1 MPENLQPSSLQLID
15 GPASAPATLLLAHG
29 AGAPMDSPFMQTV
42 ACGLAGLGWRVVRF
56 EFPYMA
62 QARLSGKR
70 RAPDRQPVLL
80 QSWRDQVAAAASE
93 GPLFIGG
100 KSMGGRMASLV
111 LEEQA
116 QAAAVLGCLC
126 LGYPFHP
133 PGKPDSLRID
143 HLQTFTQPVLV
154 VQGERD
160 SFGRR
165 AEVESYELSSAVQL
179 HWIADGDHSF
189 KPTKRSG
196 LSESANLEQAI
207 AASHQFMAQIMASTC
222 RDRSDG

>member
-1 MPENLQPSSLQLID
+1 MPEAPPPSPLQLID

-29 AGAPMDSPFMQTV
+29 AGAPMDSPFLQTM
-42 ACGLAGLGWRVVRF
+42 ASGLAALGWRVVRF

-62 QARLSGKR
+62 KARQSGQR

-80 QSWRDQVAAAASE
+80 QSWRDQVAAAAPQ
-93 GPLFIGG
+93 GPLFLGG

-133 PGKPDSLRID
+133 PGKPESLRIA
-143 HLQTFTQPVLV
+143 HLETLTQPVLV

-165 AEVESYELSSAVQL
+165 AEVEGYGLSSAVQV
-179 HWIADGDHSF
+179 HWIPDGDHSF

-196 LSESANLEQAI
+196 LSESANLQEAI
-207 AASHQFMAQIMASTC
+207 AAADQFMASCC
-222 RDRSDG
+222 RDRSAG

>member
-1 MPENLQPSSLQLID
+1 MPENPQPSSLRLID

>member
-1 MPENLQPSSLQLID
+1 MPENPQPSSLQLID

-62 QARLSGKR
+62 QARQSGKR

-80 QSWRDQVAAAASE
+80 QSWRDQVAAAVSE

-143 HLQTFTQPVLV
+143 HLQTLTQPVLV

-207 AASHQFMAQIMASTC
+207 AASHQFMTQVMASTC